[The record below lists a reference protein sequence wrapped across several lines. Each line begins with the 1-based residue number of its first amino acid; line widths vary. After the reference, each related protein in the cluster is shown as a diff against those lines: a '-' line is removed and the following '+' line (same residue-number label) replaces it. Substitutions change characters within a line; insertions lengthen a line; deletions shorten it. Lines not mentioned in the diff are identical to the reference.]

1 MTIIDGTLQVGSVGA
16 LNNAAGSENTVTF
29 GPSAPSTATLDVN
42 GKSITIASLAT
53 NATPGTPQR
62 IEGKLYKP
70 DGRGPFPALVLL
82 HGCQGVV
89 RQTQTWAHW
98 LRERGYVALVTDS
111 FGPRNDPADCKGGDD
126 SGPSTARFDDAIGAL
141 RYLQAQPF
149 VIPDRVAS
157 FGWSQGGLFAMS
169 VINGPTLERA
179 RARGV
184 TLPRAGYAAAIAM
197 YPGGCEAYVK
207 ELVIRPL
214 LLLIGGADNW
224 TPPQYCREMTAA
236 MKARGADVTLVEY
249 PGAYHYFDIVGQK
262 KEVLKDIEQPYTP
275 GTFGVTVAY
284 DPAAAADAS
293 RRLEDFLTRTLK
305 ATPAR

>member
-1 MTIIDGTLQVGSVGA
+1 MIVPQGAREVLPDCAILRRMNGRRLTLVAVVA
-16 LNNAAGSENTVTF
+16 TAVMAGC
-29 GPSAPSTATLDVN
+29 A
-42 GKSITIASLAT
+42 GKIAFD
-53 NATPGTPQR
+53 NVTPGTPQR

-224 TPPQYCREMTAA
+224 TPPQYCREMAAA

>member
-1 MTIIDGTLQVGSVGA
+1 MNGRRLA
-16 LNNAAGSENTVTF
+16 LVAVVATAVMAGC
-29 GPSAPSTATLDVN
+29 A
-42 GKSITIASLAT
+42 GKIAFD
-53 NATPGTPQR
+53 NVTPGTPQR

-70 DGRGPFPALVLL
+70 DGGGPFPALVLL

-224 TPPQYCREMTAA
+224 TPPQYCREMAAA

>member
-1 MTIIDGTLQVGSVGA
+1 MNGRRLA
-16 LNNAAGSENTVTF
+16 LVAVVATAVMAGC
-29 GPSAPSTATLDVN
+29 A
-42 GKSITIASLAT
+42 GKIAFD
-53 NATPGTPQR
+53 NVTPGSPQR

-184 TLPRAGYAAAIAM
+184 TLPHAGYAAAIAM

-224 TPPQYCREMTAA
+224 TPPQYCREMAAA

-249 PGAYHYFDIVGQK
+249 PGAYHYFDVVGQK

>member
-1 MTIIDGTLQVGSVGA
+1 MNGRRLA
-16 LNNAAGSENTVTF
+16 LVAVVATAVMAGC
-29 GPSAPSTATLDVN
+29 A
-42 GKSITIASLAT
+42 GKIAFD
-53 NATPGTPQR
+53 NVTPGTPQR
-62 IEGKLYKP
+62 IEGRLYKP

-111 FGPRNDPADCKGGDD
+111 FGPRNEPADCKDGGD

-224 TPPQYCREMTAA
+224 TPPQYCREMAAA

>member
-1 MTIIDGTLQVGSVGA
+1 MNGRRLA
-16 LNNAAGSENTVTF
+16 LLAVVAAAVMAGC
-29 GPSAPSTATLDVN
+29 A
-42 GKSITIASLAT
+42 GKIAFD
-53 NATPGTPQR
+53 NVTPGTPQR

-111 FGPRNDPADCKGGDD
+111 FGPRNEPADCKEGGD

-184 TLPRAGYAAAIAM
+184 ALPRAGYAAAIAM

-224 TPPQYCREMTAA
+224 TPPQYCREMAAA

>member
-1 MTIIDGTLQVGSVGA
+1 MNGRRLA
-16 LNNAAGSENTVTF
+16 LVAVVATAVMAGC
-29 GPSAPSTATLDVN
+29 A
-42 GKSITIASLAT
+42 GKIAFD
-53 NATPGTPQR
+53 NVTPGTPQR

-207 ELVIRPL
+207 EMVIRPL

-224 TPPQYCREMTAA
+224 TPPQYCREMAAA

-249 PGAYHYFDIVGQK
+249 PGAYHYFDVVGQK

>member
-1 MTIIDGTLQVGSVGA
+1 MNGRRLA
-16 LNNAAGSENTVTF
+16 LVAVVATAVMAGC
-29 GPSAPSTATLDVN
+29 A
-42 GKSITIASLAT
+42 GKIAFD
-53 NATPGTPQR
+53 NVTPGTPQR

-249 PGAYHYFDIVGQK
+249 PGAYHYFDVVGQK

>member
-1 MTIIDGTLQVGSVGA
+1 MNGRRLA
-16 LNNAAGSENTVTF
+16 LAAVV
-29 GPSAPSTATLDVN
+29 AVVATGCA
-42 GKSITIASLAT
+42 GKISFD

-70 DGRGPFPALVLL
+70 DGLGPFPALVLL

-89 RQTQTWAHW
+89 PQTETWAHW

-111 FGPRNDPADCKGGDD
+111 YGPRKEPADCKEGGE

-184 TLPRAGYAAAIAM
+184 AMPGAGYAAAIAM
-197 YPGGCEAYVK
+197 YPGGCRDYAK

-214 LLLIGGADNW
+214 LLLIGGADDW
-224 TPPQYCREMTAA
+224 TPPQYCREMAA
-236 MKARGADVTLVEY
+236 KMKARGADVTLVEY
-249 PGAYHYFDIVGQK
+249 KGAYHYFDVVGRR
-262 KEVLKDIEQPYTP
+262 KEVLKDIERPFTP
-275 GTFGVTVAY
+275 GTYGVTVSY
-284 DPAAAADAS
+284 DPEGAADAQRQVEAFLS
-293 RRLEDFLTRTLK
+293 RVLR
-305 ATPAR
+305 PAALR

>member
-1 MTIIDGTLQVGSVGA
+1 MNGRRLA
-16 LNNAAGSENTVTF
+16 LVAVVATAVMAGC
-29 GPSAPSTATLDVN
+29 A
-42 GKSITIASLAT
+42 GKIAFD
-53 NATPGTPQR
+53 NVTPGTPQR

-184 TLPRAGYAAAIAM
+184 ALPRAGYAAAIAM
-197 YPGGCEAYVK
+197 YPGGCQAYVK

-224 TPPQYCREMTAA
+224 TPPQYCREMAAA

>member
-1 MTIIDGTLQVGSVGA
+1 MNGRRLA
-16 LNNAAGSENTVTF
+16 LVAVAA
-29 GPSAPSTATLDVN
+29 TAVMAGCA
-42 GKSITIASLAT
+42 GKIAFD

-111 FGPRNDPADCKGGDD
+111 FGPRHDPADCKGGDD
-126 SGPSTARFDDAIGAL
+126 SGPSTARFDDAMGAL

-157 FGWSQGGLFAMS
+157 LGWSQGGLFAMS
-169 VINGPTLERA
+169 VVNGPTLERA

-224 TPPQYCREMTAA
+224 TPPQYCREMAAA

-249 PGAYHYFDIVGQK
+249 PGAYHYFDVVGQK

-293 RRLEDFLTRTLK
+293 RRVEDFLSRTLK
-305 ATPAR
+305 AAPAR

>member
-1 MTIIDGTLQVGSVGA
+1 MIVPQGA
-16 LNNAAGSENTVTF
+16 REVLPDCAILPRMNGRRLALVAVVATAVMAGC
-29 GPSAPSTATLDVN
+29 A
-42 GKSITIASLAT
+42 GKIAFD
-53 NATPGTPQR
+53 NVTPGTPQR

-224 TPPQYCREMTAA
+224 TPPRYCREMAAA

-249 PGAYHYFDIVGQK
+249 PGAYHYFDVVGQK

-293 RRLEDFLTRTLK
+293 RRLEEFLTRTLK

>member
-1 MTIIDGTLQVGSVGA
+1 MTVR
-16 LNNAAGSENTVTF
+16 TF
-29 GPSAPSTATLDVN
+29 AVLL
-42 GKSITIASLAT
+42 LAT
-53 NATPGTPQR
+53 ALGSACRGAVSFESATPKAPDRVEGRLVKPKGT
-62 IEGKLYKP
+62 
-70 DGRGPFPALVLL
+70 GPFPALVLL
-82 HGCQGVV
+82 HGCQGVLP
-89 RQTQTWAHW
+89 QAHAWARW
-98 LRERGYVALVTDS
+98 LGERGYVAFVVDS
-111 FGPRNDPADCKGGDD
+111 FGPRKEPADCKDD
-126 SGPSTARFDDAIGAL
+126 PKDGKASGPSTARFDDAIGAL

-184 TLPRAGYAAAIAM
+184 ALPRAGYAAAIAM
-197 YPGGCEAYVK
+197 YPGGCRDYAK

-214 LLLIGGADNW
+214 LLLIAGADNW

-249 PGAYHYFDIVGQK
+249 PGAYHYFDTAGQK

>member
-1 MTIIDGTLQVGSVGA
+1 MNGRRLA
-16 LNNAAGSENTVTF
+16 LVAVVATAVMAGC
-29 GPSAPSTATLDVN
+29 A
-42 GKSITIASLAT
+42 GKIAFD
-53 NATPGTPQR
+53 NVTPGTPQR

-197 YPGGCEAYVK
+197 YPGGCEA
-207 ELVIRPL
+207 
-214 LLLIGGADNW
+214 DNW
-224 TPPQYCREMTAA
+224 TPPRYCREMAAA

-249 PGAYHYFDIVGQK
+249 PGAYHYFDVVGQK

>member
-1 MTIIDGTLQVGSVGA
+1 MNGRRLA
-16 LNNAAGSENTVTF
+16 LAAVVAAVVAAGC
-29 GPSAPSTATLDVN
+29 A
-42 GKSITIASLAT
+42 GKISFD

-89 RQTQTWAHW
+89 RQTETWAHW

-111 FGPRNDPADCKGGDD
+111 YGPRNEPADCREGGE

-184 TLPRAGYAAAIAM
+184 ALPGAGYAAAIAM
-197 YPGGCEAYVK
+197 YPGGCRDYVK

-214 LLLIGGADNW
+214 LLLIGGADDW
-224 TPPQYCREMTAA
+224 TPPQYCREMAAA
-236 MKARGADVTLVEY
+236 MKARGADVTIVEY
-249 PGAYHYFDIVGQK
+249 PGAYHYFDVVGQK
-262 KEVLKDIEQPYTP
+262 KQVFKEIEQPFTP
-275 GTFGVTVAY
+275 GTFGVTVAH

-293 RRLEDFLTRTLK
+293 RLVEDFLTRALK

>member
-1 MTIIDGTLQVGSVGA
+1 MNGRRLA
-16 LNNAAGSENTVTF
+16 LVAVVATAVMAGC
-29 GPSAPSTATLDVN
+29 A
-42 GKSITIASLAT
+42 GKIAFD
-53 NATPGTPQR
+53 NVTPGTPQR

-98 LRERGYVALVTDS
+98 LRERGYVALVMDS
-111 FGPRNDPADCKGGDD
+111 FGPRNDPADCKGEDD

-184 TLPRAGYAAAIAM
+184 TRSSTRAPITTSTSSVRRRKCSRISSSPTRPAPSASPSPTTPR
-197 YPGGCEAYVK
+197 P
-207 ELVIRPL
+207 PP
-214 LLLIGGADNW
+214 
-224 TPPQYCREMTAA
+224 TPHA
-236 MKARGADVTLVEY
+236 V
-249 PGAYHYFDIVGQK
+249 
-262 KEVLKDIEQPYTP
+262 
-275 GTFGVTVAY
+275 
-284 DPAAAADAS
+284 S
-293 RRLEDFLTRTLK
+293 RTS
-305 ATPAR
+305 

>member
-1 MTIIDGTLQVGSVGA
+1 MNGRRLA
-16 LNNAAGSENTVTF
+16 LVAVVATAVMAGC
-29 GPSAPSTATLDVN
+29 A
-42 GKSITIASLAT
+42 GKIAFD
-53 NATPGTPQR
+53 NVTPGTPQR

-224 TPPQYCREMTAA
+224 TPPQYCHEMAAA

-249 PGAYHYFDIVGQK
+249 PGAYHYFDVVGQK